1 MLQEQVMS
9 ARELNYELPYNQ
21 WLFELVTKKLSPNG
35 FCILAKNQEEP
46 IAAANEYIFSQS
58 DLLVYHPKKCIK
70 HVQALHVAFAKQDVL
85 MQHYEIN
92 KYNVTQL
99 VGELKVEKISAS
111 AENECY
117 YNMFNKAAR
126 LALKILSSGKLIE
139 NITVY
144 GIMVAAHQHEFAR
157 LLTLKIDLNGGVC
170 KFERCPT
177 LIPFTILF
185 NSVINILG
193 C

>member
-1 MLQEQVMS
+1 MS

-35 FCILAKNQEEP
+35 FCIITKNPEEP
-46 IAAANEYIFSQS
+46 VAAANEYIFSKS
-58 DLLVYHPKKCIK
+58 DLLVYHPTKCIK
-70 HVQALHVAFAKQDVL
+70 HVQALHVAIAKNDVL
-85 MQHYEIN
+85 MQRYNIN
-92 KYNVTQL
+92 KYDVIQL
-99 VGELKVEKISAS
+99 VGELKVERINTT

-117 YNMFNKAAR
+117 YNMFNEAAR
-126 LALKILSSGKLIE
+126 LALKTLSSGKLIK

-144 GIMVAAHQHEFAR
+144 GIIVAVHQHEFAR
-157 LLTLKIDLNGGVC
+157 LLILKIDLDQCLC

-177 LIPFTILF
+177 LFPFTILF
-185 NSVINILG
+185 NRVINILE